1 MELPIIVVGISV
13 IALAAALLAVAV
25 QRRQSPD
32 ETKRLDEYEFYPFTT
47 DEAGLVHFSP
57 ERFEEA
63 VGYFLKNRNPTG
75 ARELVVIG
83 EQNRVRD
90 TFSSEPLSHYKELY
104 VAYDGEGVIND
115 NEVFLENYKRIVRLI
130 GQSFPNTGIEILLHN
145 LVNPSKSVVAIENGG
160 VTGRTLE
167 MGTTS
172 LVLDL
177 KTRRQR
183 GQDKVNYQID
193 IGARRFK
200 CTTIPIF
207 RPEYGLV
214 GAICI
219 NIDERFLREEVM
231 RSPEKLQAFM
241 DNFLKADMQVEENI
255 LSPVEYR
262 AALNGKRHFL
272 DEAIRAGSESTPKG
286 RYLAA
291 ILFSDISGYSVM
303 MKADQAAT
311 LGILDTN
318 RTIHT
323 KNIARYRGHF
333 LKEMGDGVL
342 ASFPSAS
349 EAVACARS
357 IQREVGSDGRYSVRI
372 GIHLGEIVQAN
383 GDVFGDGVNL
393 ASRIHGEA
401 EPGGIAVSEV
411 VFDNVRNLEGI
422 SGIDLGPRSL
432 KGFTGSVRLFGIEVG
447 ASA

>member
-1 MELPIIVVGISV
+1 
-13 IALAAALLAVAV
+13 
-25 QRRQSPD
+25 
-32 ETKRLDEYEFYPFTT
+32 
-47 DEAGLVHFSP
+47 
-57 ERFEEA
+57 
-63 VGYFLKNRNPTG
+63 
-75 ARELVVIG
+75 
-83 EQNRVRD
+83 
-90 TFSSEPLSHYKELY
+90 
-104 VAYDGEGVIND
+104 
-115 NEVFLENYKRIVRLI
+115 
-130 GQSFPNTGIEILLHN
+130 
-145 LVNPSKSVVAIENGG
+145 
-160 VTGRTLE
+160 LE

-183 GQDKVNYQID
+183 GQDKLNYQLD

-219 NIDERFLREEVM
+219 NIDERFLREEVVGN
-231 RSPEKLQAFM
+231 PEKLRAFM
-241 DNFLKADMQVEENI
+241 DNFLKTDIRIEENI
-255 LSPVEYR
+255 LSPAEYR

-272 DEAIRAGSESTPKG
+272 DEAIRGGAESASKG

-291 ILFSDISGYSVM
+291 ILFSDISGYSQM

-311 LGILDTN
+311 LGVLDTN
-318 RTIHT
+318 GGIHRQ
-323 KNIARYRGHF
+323 NIARYHGRF

-349 EAVACARS
+349 EAVACARG
-357 IQREVGSDGRYSVRI
+357 IQQEVRRDGRYSVRI

-393 ASRIHGEA
+393 ASRLHNEA

-411 VFDNVRNLEGI
+411 VYDNVRSLEGI
-422 SGIDLGPRSL
+422 TGIDLGLRTL
-432 KGFTGSVRLFGIEVG
+432 KGFSSPVRVFEIEVG
-447 ASA
+447 